1 MYYVKAPR
9 QFLFLFFN
17 WFTSLKPGQKI
28 TRVGG
33 NQAGISCLVGT
44 LFLLPTSLFPFF
56 SYHSEKRIEKH
67 LPPTQTNHS
76 FVGGGW
82 QFQHPLLAAAAKPD
96 PINAAPEMVY
106 EECYRLDSRKTAGRP
121 HVGCRTIWDD
131 HWSTS
136 NRPVRPAS
144 VFCLPRSALPWTDS
158 RQPS

>member
-1 MYYVKAPR
+1 MAPI
-9 QFLFLFFN
+9 LFV
-17 WFTSLKPGQKI
+17 KPGQKI
-28 TRVGG
+28 TRVRG

-96 PINAAPEMVY
+96 QINAAPEMVY
-106 EECYRLDSRKTAGRP
+106 EECYRLAEKQLVVL
-121 HVGCRTIWDD
+121 HVGCHTIWDD
-131 HWSTS
+131 H
-136 NRPVRPAS
+136 
-144 VFCLPRSALPWTDS
+144 
-158 RQPS
+158 